1 MTEPM
6 TPSDGR
12 SWCRPWNT
20 VFVKGLPF
28 TSTPEQVRRF
38 CDIHGISEVINMR
51 LSTWQDSGWLGGFKH
66 VVFDWE
72 GLRARALGHNMN
84 GKELGVRD
92 VAIREA
98 NAPRAGTTMWCGATL
113 GGVRRGINQ
122 GGAEQ

>member
-6 TPSDGR
+6 TPSNGR
-12 SWCRPWNT
+12 SWRRPWNT
-20 VFVKGLPF
+20 VFVEGLPF

-51 LSTWQDSGWLGGFKH
+51 LPMWQDSGRLRGFDH

-72 GLRARALGHNMN
+72 GLRAHALGHNVN

-98 NAPRAGTTMWCGATL
+98 NAPRAGTTMWCAATL